1 MTTQLEDLLRQG
13 MQRQG
18 DGLAAP
24 PRLLRD
30 AARHNRRRRNGAA
43 ALVATGVVAT
53 GAGVGVSAFNG
64 PAVHQAKPAAP
75 THSSAHSTSPRILTA
90 AYVASRAETAID
102 ASNAVLY
109 TRSASGNG
117 VTWKMWTDRRT
128 GTNLGVSYD
137 KAGNPLTATLV
148 PGNGGRVTVVDYQTT
163 SWWTYVPVTDPR
175 HAPRLDP
182 KAKRVNLN
190 AFDTPAQI
198 KAALADGNLTLL
210 GQQRLPGRNT
220 VHVTH
225 TFDKGG
231 LRLAMDMWIDA
242 TSYLPV
248 RTAYQSPQ
256 LAKGQRAVNDLTWL
270 PRTEANLAKLSLS
283 APTGFRHLSGPPKEN
298 LSGGVG

>member
-1 MTTQLEDLLRQG
+1 MTTELEDLLRTG
-13 MQRQG
+13 MQRHGG
-18 DGLAAP
+18 DRSVP

-30 AARHNRRRRNGAA
+30 AARHNRRRRTGAA

-53 GAGVGVSAFNG
+53 GAAVGVSAFNG
-64 PAVHQAKPAAP
+64 PAAHRASTATP
-75 THSSAHSTSPRILTA
+75 THSSPHSTSPRILTA

-109 TRSASGNG
+109 TRSTHGNG

-128 GTNLGVSYD
+128 GDNLGVSYD

-148 PGNGGRVTVVDYQTT
+148 PGKGGSVTVVDYQTT
-163 SWWTYVPVTDPR
+163 SWWTYVPVTDPQ

-182 KAKRVNLN
+182 KAKRVNLD

-198 KAALADGNLTLL
+198 RAALADGDLTLV
-210 GQQRLPGRNT
+210 GQQRLSGRNT

-256 LAKGQRAVNDLTWL
+256 LAKGQRSVSDLTWL
-270 PRTEANLAKLSLS
+270 PRTETNLAKLSLRI
-283 APTGFRHLSGPPKEN
+283 PTGFRHLSGPPKEN
-298 LSGGVG
+298 LTGGVG